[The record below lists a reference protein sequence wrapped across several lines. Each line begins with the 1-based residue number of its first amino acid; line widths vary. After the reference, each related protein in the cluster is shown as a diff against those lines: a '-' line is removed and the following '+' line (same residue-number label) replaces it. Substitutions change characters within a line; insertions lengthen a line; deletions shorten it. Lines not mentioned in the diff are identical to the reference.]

1 MAEESDYETARRLLR
16 ESSYERARNYG
27 KSQRETEFGGS
38 NEITINDFMPNSR
51 SWRREYRHSSQR
63 YRAYPPFDA
72 RPNRGIDD

>member
-1 MAEESDYETARRLLR
+1 MIEDSDYEIARKLLQ

-27 KSQRETEFGGS
+27 KSQRETEFSGS

-51 SWRREYRHSSQR
+51 SLRRTYRNPSQR

-72 RPNRGIDD
+72 RKGRSIDD